1 MAVPQ
6 KNYEVVARL
15 ADRGISEVF
24 VARAAEDGG
33 TRPVLME
40 RLARARATDPD
51 VVRTFLE
58 RARVGFQLAHPNI
71 AQVIDVGRLGST
83 YYLALEHLDGELLRA
98 VIDHARAREKLQI
111 PVRAAL
117 TIAAGIA
124 SALRHAH
131 DRQDGDGRGL
141 VHGNLSP
148 ATILINRDG
157 VVKVLDFGLSI
168 DEQVAAYRSPEQVSG
183 DPTDRRSDL
192 FSLGA
197 LVWELLCR
205 EPLFKRDSNVATL
218 MAIEDDPAPP
228 PSAKRM
234 DVPPELD
241 AIVQKLLAKAPA
253 DRYQD
258 ADDVLVDLEAL
269 ATKLAFQMSTT
280 DLSRMLRLWFGT
292 RPVHT
297 TLPAQATVPADDLA
311 ADALTE
317 EVELDRVL
325 DDVAPPPEA
334 TEHKRSDTTTPPP
347 ATVEPPVELKESFEQ
362 IRDRILGER
371 ANNDT
376 SGPRAKAY
384 THPEIPVEGSRTAT
398 LPWGMSPTAITD
410 VISRVTQ
417 AASKQGAA
425 TRAAV
430 AKKTDPLQTEVAKTV
445 PMESDPVEL
454 TITVPK
460 QTVPMGSMLTE
471 SSEVR
476 RLEEVE
482 RRLIETA
489 AEHADGKPTAAME
502 TKPTESLEG
511 KPTAAMDTKP
521 TESMNGTP
529 IEPKLTQPVLT
540 RQIEVV
546 EPISEA
552 KPMTAAAVKLD
563 DEQPEA
569 ASAAVEHKEHS
580 AKLVLPRTQS
590 TEWFEREKKEPGT
603 KAAPVDPREASGKIA
618 LPRTQ
623 SNEWFER
630 GEREAKEAHARHA
643 REVAEARAAPRGSRT
658 AAAVHAAHE
667 AEHHRTTR
675 SRLGLVLAGLATV
688 ATALVVVAIVKFT
701 GRETPS
707 KTMPVVASGSA
718 GSGTE
723 VAAATP
729 IDAAQVAVVVDA
741 ADIAPPIDAAQVAAV
756 PVDEPRPSMPCRSL
770 RFRSPCPSMRRKS
783 RSSMRRSRCRWTRRR
798 SRWRIPSM
806 QRRSRSRRSP
816 SARSPSARSLP
827 TPTSR
832 NRSRSRRPRSRTSTA
847 RATSRRPTRRA
858 RRTPSSTRR
867 ILEMCFLSAC
877 QTKDT
882 GLANRWIHAI
892 ARSQREPLAAKCKDA
907 GLEIAVP

>member
-1 MAVPQ
+1 VPQ

-15 ADRGISEVF
+15 VDRGISEVF

-33 TRPVLME
+33 TRPVLIE

-58 RARVGFQLAHPNI
+58 RARIGFQLAHPNI

-83 YYLALEHLDGELLRA
+83 YYLALEHLDGEPLRA
-98 VIDHARAREKLQI
+98 VIDHARAREKLQV

-148 ATILINRDG
+148 ANIVINRDG
-157 VVKVLDFGLSI
+157 VVKVLDFGLPL
-168 DEQVAAYRSPEQVSG
+168 DEQVPAYRSPEQVSG
-183 DPTDRRSDL
+183 DPIDRRSDL

-197 LVWELLCR
+197 VLWELLCR
-205 EPLFKRDSNVATL
+205 DPLFKRDSNVDTL
-218 MAIEDDPAPP
+218 MAVEDDPAPP

-241 AIVQKLLAKAPA
+241 AIVLKLLAKAPG

-269 ATKLAFQMSTT
+269 ATKLAFQISTT

-292 RPVHT
+292 KPVHT
-297 TLPAQATVPADDLA
+297 TLPTQATVVPDDLA
-311 ADALTE
+311 AEALTE

-325 DDVAPPPEA
+325 DDVAPPPE
-334 TEHKRSDTTTPPP
+334 HRRSDTTTPPP
-347 ATVEPPVELKESFEQ
+347 ATVEPPVESKESFEQ
-362 IRDRILGER
+362 IRDRILGQR
-371 ANNDT
+371 ASNDT

-384 THPEIPVEGSRTAT
+384 TNPAIPTEGSRTAT

-417 AASKQGAA
+417 AASAQGAA

-430 AKKTDPLQTEVAKTV
+430 AKQTEPLPTEVAKTV
-445 PMESDPVEL
+445 PMEHDPVEL
-454 TITVPK
+454 MIPK
-460 QTVPMGSMLTE
+460 QTVPMGSVRTE

-476 RLEEVE
+476 RLEAVE

-489 AEHADGKPTAAME
+489 AEQALETKPTAPMDA
-502 TKPTESLEG
+502 KPTESLEG
-511 KPTAAMDTKP
+511 TPTAAMDAKP
-521 TESMNGTP
+521 TESMEPRPVNGTAT
-529 IEPKLTQPVLT
+529 EAKLTQPVLT

-552 KPMTAAAVKLD
+552 KPMTVAAVKLD

-569 ASAAVEHKEHS
+569 KAESVEHKEQS

-590 TEWFEREKKEPGT
+590 TEWFERGEREGEAKSESVEAK
-603 KAAPVDPREASGKIA
+603 DPSSVVA

-623 SNEWFER
+623 STEWFER

-643 REVAEARAAPRGSRT
+643 REVAEEREAPRGST
-658 AAAVHAAHE
+658 AHAE
-667 AEHHRTTR
+667 EPHREGR
-675 SRLGLVLAGLATV
+675 SRLGLVLAALASI
-688 ATALVVVAIVKFT
+688 ALALVVVAIVKFT
-701 GRETPS
+701 GREPPS
-707 KTMPVVASGSA
+707 RTMPVARPGSGSA
-718 GSGTE
+718 SQVAAEVPPAPIDAAVVAPPIDAAEVAASSIDAAE
-723 VAAATP
+723 VAAAPSDAAVVARP
-729 IDAAQVAVVVDA
+729 IDAARVAAVPVDA
-741 ADIAPPIDAAQVAAV
+741 AVVPPPIDAAQVAAV
-756 PVDEPRPSMPCRSL
+756 PVDAAQVAAVPVDAARPVPVDAAKVATAPRPKKPEH
-770 RFRSPCPSMRRKS
+770 
-783 RSSMRRSRCRWTRRR
+783 
-798 SRWRIPSM
+798 
-806 QRRSRSRRSP
+806 
-816 SARSPSARSLP
+816 
-827 TPTSR
+827 
-832 NRSRSRRPRSRTSTA
+832 RRPEHTA
-847 RATSRRPTRRA
+847 EPAPEPPPSIEDLYGKGDFAKADKACATNTQFNAS
-858 RRTPSSTRR
+858 

-877 QTKDT
+877 QVKDT
-882 GLANRWIHAI
+882 GLANRWIRAI
-892 ARSQREPLAAKCKDA
+892 ARAQREDLAAKCKDLGVA
-907 GLEIAVP
+907 VAVP

>member
-33 TRPVLME
+33 TRPVLIE

-51 VVRTFLE
+51 VVRSFLE

-98 VIDHARAREKLQI
+98 VIDHARAREKLQV

-131 DRQDGDGRGL
+131 GRQDGDGRGL
-141 VHGNLSP
+141 LHGNLSP

-157 VVKVLDFGLSI
+157 VVKVLDFGLPL
-168 DEQVAAYRSPEQVSG
+168 DEQVAAYRSPEQVCG
-183 DPTDRRSDL
+183 DPVDRRSDL

-197 LVWELLCR
+197 IVWELLCR

-241 AIVQKLLAKAPA
+241 AIVHKLLAKAPA

-280 DLSRMLRLWFGT
+280 DLSRMLRLWFGAT
-292 RPVHT
+292 PAHT
-297 TLPAQATVPADDLA
+297 TLPAQATVIADDLA

-334 TEHKRSDTTTPPP
+334 AEHRRSDTTTPPP
-347 ATVEPPVELKESFEQ
+347 ATVEPPDAPKESFEQ

-384 THPEIPVEGSRTAT
+384 TNPAIPVEGSRTAT

-417 AASKQGAA
+417 AASRQGEA

-430 AKKTDPLQTEVAKTV
+430 AKKTDPLPTEVAKTV

-460 QTVPMGSMLTE
+460 QTVPMGSMVTE

-476 RLEEVE
+476 RLEAVE

-489 AEHADGKPTAAME
+489 AEQTAEKPTAAMDS
-502 TKPTESLEG
+502 KSTEPLEG
-511 KPTAAMDTKP
+511 TPTAAMDTKP

-529 IEPKLTQPVLT
+529 VEPKLTQPVLT
-540 RQIEVV
+540 REIETV

-563 DEQPEA
+563 DDQPAAKAEA
-569 ASAAVEHKEHS
+569 AEPKEHS

-590 TEWFEREKKEPGT
+590 TEWFERKEREAKASDD
-603 KAAPVDPREASGKIA
+603 KAAPVEPKEASGKIA

-623 SNEWFER
+623 STEWFER

-643 REVAEARAAPRGSRT
+643 REIAEERRPRTPSTAHAEEPHASPRG
-658 AAAVHAAHE
+658 
-667 AEHHRTTR
+667 R
-675 SRLGLVLAGLATV
+675 SGLVLAALATV
-688 ATALVVVAIVKFT
+688 AAALVVIAIVKFT
-701 GRETPS
+701 GRETKS
-707 KTMPVVASGSA
+707 KTMPVVASA
-718 GSGTE
+718 GSSSGTTAAVPVVIDASSVAPPDAAELATAPIDAEE
-723 VAAATP
+723 VAAAP
-729 IDAAQVAVVVDA
+729 ADAAV
-741 ADIAPPIDAAQVAAV
+741 IAPPVDAAQVAAV
-756 PVDEPRPSMPCRSL
+756 PVDAAKPPPADAAKVAAVPVDAAKVATVPVDAAKVATAPKPEHTKPEHTKPEHTKPADEPKPEPPASIEDLYGKGDFAKADKAC
-770 RFRSPCPSMRRKS
+770 
-783 RSSMRRSRCRWTRRR
+783 
-798 SRWRIPSM
+798 
-806 QRRSRSRRSP
+806 
-816 SARSPSARSLP
+816 
-827 TPTSR
+827 
-832 NRSRSRRPRSRTSTA
+832 
-847 RATSRRPTRRA
+847 ATNTQFNAS
-858 RRTPSSTRR
+858 

-877 QTKDT
+877 QVKDA

-907 GLEIAVP
+907 GLEITVP

>member
-33 TRPVLME
+33 TRPVLIE

-51 VVRTFLE
+51 VVRSFLE

-98 VIDHARAREKLQI
+98 VIDHARAREKLQV

-131 DRQDGDGRGL
+131 GRHDGDGRGL
-141 VHGNLSP
+141 FHGNLSP

-157 VVKVLDFGLSI
+157 VVKVLDFGLPL
-168 DEQVAAYRSPEQVSG
+168 DEQVAAYRSPEQVAG
-183 DPTDRRSDL
+183 DPVDRRSDL

-197 LVWELLCR
+197 IVWELLCR

-241 AIVQKLLAKAPA
+241 AIVHKLLAKAPA

-280 DLSRMLRLWFGT
+280 DLSRMLRLWFGAK
-292 RPVHT
+292 PAHT
-297 TLPAQATVPADDLA
+297 TLPAQATVIADDLA

-334 TEHKRSDTTTPPP
+334 AEHRRSDTTAPPP
-347 ATVEPPVELKESFEQ
+347 ATVEAPDAPKESFEQ

-384 THPEIPVEGSRTAT
+384 TNPAIPVEGSRTAT

-430 AKKTDPLQTEVAKTV
+430 AKKTDPLPTEVAKTV

-460 QTVPMGSMLTE
+460 QTVPMGSMVTE

-476 RLEEVE
+476 RLEAVE

-489 AEHADGKPTAAME
+489 AEQTTEKPTAAMDS
-502 TKPTESLEG
+502 KPTEPLEG
-511 KPTAAMDTKP
+511 TPTAAMDTKP
-521 TESMNGTP
+521 TESMNGT
-529 IEPKLTQPVLT
+529 EPKLTQPVLT
-540 RQIEVV
+540 RQIETV

-569 ASAAVEHKEHS
+569 KAEAAEPTEHS

-590 TEWFEREKKEPGT
+590 TEWFERKEREKTEPET
-603 KAAPVDPREASGKIA
+603 KPAPIDTKEASGMIA

-623 SNEWFER
+623 STEWFER

-643 REVAEARAAPRGSRT
+643 RELAEAREAPRKV
-658 AAAVHAAHE
+658 AHAHE
-667 AEHHRTTR
+667 DEHHTSRG
-675 SRLGLVLAGLATV
+675 RLGLVLAGLATV
-688 ATALVVVAIVKFT
+688 AAALVVIAIVKFT

-707 KTMPVVASGSA
+707 KTLPVVASGSA
-718 GSGTE
+718 GSATE
-723 VAAATP
+723 AP
-729 IDAAQVAVVVDA
+729 PQIDAAQVAAVPLDA
-741 ADIAPPIDAAQVAAV
+741 AQVAATIDAAEAAPPADAAQVAAVADAVIAPPIDAAQVAVV
-756 PVDEPRPSMPCRSL
+756 PVDAAVIAPPVDAARVAAAPVDAAKPVPVDAAKVATAPKPEHKKPAHTKPADEPKPKPEPPASIEDLYGKGDFAKADKAC
-770 RFRSPCPSMRRKS
+770 
-783 RSSMRRSRCRWTRRR
+783 
-798 SRWRIPSM
+798 
-806 QRRSRSRRSP
+806 
-816 SARSPSARSLP
+816 
-827 TPTSR
+827 
-832 NRSRSRRPRSRTSTA
+832 
-847 RATSRRPTRRA
+847 ATNTQFNAS
-858 RRTPSSTRR
+858 

-892 ARSQREPLAAKCKDA
+892 ARSQREGLAAKCKDA